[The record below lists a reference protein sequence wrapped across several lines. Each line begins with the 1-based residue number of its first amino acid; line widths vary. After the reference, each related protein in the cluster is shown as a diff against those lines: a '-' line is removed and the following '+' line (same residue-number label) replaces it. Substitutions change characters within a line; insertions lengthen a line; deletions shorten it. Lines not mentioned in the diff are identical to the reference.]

1 MDYCM
6 ASDAGAAAIWHGQP
20 NLDLD
25 GDGRLDAMDEPHP
38 VPGKGPRFAADVT
51 YQA

>member
-1 MDYCM
+1 M
-6 ASDAGAAAIWHGQP
+6 AGDAGAAAIWHGQP

-25 GDGRLDAMDEPHP
+25 GDGRFDAIDEPHP
-38 VPGKGPRFAADVT
+38 VPSEGPRFGVDVP